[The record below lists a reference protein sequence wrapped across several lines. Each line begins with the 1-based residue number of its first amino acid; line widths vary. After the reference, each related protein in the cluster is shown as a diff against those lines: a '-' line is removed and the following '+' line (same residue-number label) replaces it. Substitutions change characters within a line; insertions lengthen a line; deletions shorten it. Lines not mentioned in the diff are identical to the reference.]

1 MVGVGLT
8 YLMTIA
14 LQPGE
19 GDASVG
25 EEIVPRADG
34 LFVSQQEGFTLREQG
49 VQHVGMLLVV
59 AVTGAEVE
67 VVGGEVV
74 HVVVPQE
81 EHDLVGVGDIE
92 IEDVHEF
99 VDGGLSINA
108 FLRIGVDIVAE
119 EHDLVVFFDVLLG
132 ISPEL
137 ATVDIG
143 DNQYFPVHR
152 DGWETKYGAPLRREA
167 GDVVALF
174 LVVELLC
181 AAVALNLLEGG
192 ELAGED
198 VVDGTL
204 AGDVLNL
211 SAREVEV

>member
-1 MVGVGLT
+1 MVGIGFT

-25 EEIVPRADG
+25 EEIVPGADG
-34 LFVSQQEGFTLREQG
+34 LFVSQQEGFALREQG

-59 AVTGAEVE
+59 AVAGAEVE
-67 VVGGEVV
+67 VVGGEIV
-74 HVVVPQE
+74 HVVVAQE
-81 EHDLVGVGDIE
+81 EHDLVGMGRAEVKDGDKLMEGILG
-92 IEDVHEF
+92 INEF
-99 VDGGLSINA
+99 I
-108 FLRIGVDIVAE
+108 RIGIGIVAE
-119 EHDLVVFFDVLLG
+119 EDDLVVFIDVLHG
-132 ISPEL
+132 VSPEG
-137 ATVDIG
+137 TSVYIG

-152 DGWETKYGAPLRREA
+152 DGWETMYGAPLRREA
-167 GDVVALF
+167 GDVVTLF

-192 ELAGED
+192 ELAGEN